1 MVLSLSDVGDY
12 HVSLEGTCVLKT
24 TPLGIPQRG
33 FDFLTE
39 TGSDTGA
46 ALGPV

>member
-1 MVLSLSDVGDY
+1 MLSLSDVGGY
-12 HVSLEGTCVLKT
+12 LVSLEGPYVLET
-24 TPLGIPQRG
+24 TPLVIPQRG
-33 FDFLTE
+33 FGLLAE